1 MERIYVDHAA
11 TSPMHPEVIEKMVV
25 EMQETFGNPS
35 SIHSFGRQARQKI
48 DAARM
53 ICANSI
59 GAKVNEI
66 IFTSGGTES
75 DNFAVRGA
83 AYANQKYGKHIIT
96 SSIEH
101 HAILH
106 TCHAL
111 EKEGFE
117 VTYLPVDHTGRV
129 NVADVKA
136 ALRDDTILVSIMMVN
151 NEIGT
156 VQPIK
161 EIGELLKDHRAH
173 FHTDAVQ
180 AYGLIPINVEELGVD
195 FLSISSHKING
206 PKGVGFLYISENAI
220 FTQLQFGGQQ
230 ERKRRAG
237 TENVPGIV
245 GLAKA
250 VELIQIEREERV
262 KSYLRFREIL
272 ISVLNENGVRFEKN
286 GNETFFAPH
295 VLNLSFEDISIESF
309 LVNLDLSGI
318 AASSGSACTAGSI
331 DPSHVLVEM
340 FGIDSPKIQSSIR
353 FSFGYG
359 NTDEQIRILGER
371 VSSIV
376 KRLVKI

>member
-11 TSPMHPEVIEKMVV
+11 TSPMHPEVIEQMVLT
-25 EMQETFGNPS
+25 MKETFGNPS
-35 SIHSFGRQARQKI
+35 SIHSFGREARQKI

-75 DNFAVRGA
+75 DNLAVRGVA
-83 AYANQKYGKHIIT
+83 HANQKYGKHIIT

-111 EKEGFE
+111 EKEGFD

-129 NVADVKA
+129 NLEDVKS

-151 NEIGT
+151 NEVGT

-161 EIGELLKDHRAH
+161 EIAELLKNHQAQL
-173 FHTDAVQ
+173 HTDAVQ
-180 AYGLIPINVEELGVD
+180 AFGLIPINVEELGVN

-206 PKGVGFLYISENAI
+206 PKGVGFLYVNENSI
-220 FTQLQFGGQQ
+220 FSRLQHGGEQ

-237 TENVPGIV
+237 TENVAGIV

-250 VELIQIEREERV
+250 VEVIHHEREERV
-262 KSYLRFREIL
+262 KNYLQFQEIL
-272 ISVLNENGVRFEKN
+272 VNELKNNEIRFEKN
-286 GNETFFAPH
+286 GNETFFTPH

-340 FGIDSPKIQSSIR
+340 FGIDSSKIRSSVR

-359 NTDEQIRILGER
+359 NTEEQVHELGKR